1 MNISIK
7 ELTTMRAN
15 LEKEYDKLEKS
26 INDLIVNGRSNET
39 EELIK
44 KQDELDVRIDLI
56 DRILFN
62 LNETP
67 KLYEKLIEL
76 SN

>member
-15 LEKEYDKLEKS
+15 LEKEYEKLEKN
-26 INDLIVNGRSNET
+26 INNLIVNGKSNET
-39 EELIK
+39 EELVK
-44 KQDELDVRIDLI
+44 KQDALDERIDLI

-62 LNETP
+62 LEETP